1 MKEEKTEE
9 ELKETVQEAPETE
22 QNTPEEEK
30 EPTIEEQ
37 LEAANAEIV
46 SLKDQLLRKIA
57 EFDNY
62 RKRTIKEKTDLIL
75 NGGEK
80 TIVSILPVI
89 DDMERA
95 LKNMQKAE
103 DVSAV
108 LEGVELIYKKFIDIL
123 GKQGVSVIETKEA
136 DFDVDVHEAVA
147 QLPAPTPE
155 LKGKVMD
162 CTLTGYKLNE
172 KVIRHVEDAFS
183 QGNLNMLCLLFFL
196 RHIRHPLSPQTVAAH
211 AAGNLIGH
219 IYQKETHYG
228 IKESNRC

>member
-1 MKEEKTEE
+1 MKEEKKKKIEKEE
-9 ELKETVQEAPETE
+9 AKQNVEAATPETPEVE
-22 QNTPEEEK
+22 QGNQEEK
-30 EPTIEEQ
+30 EEKVLTVEEQ
-37 LEAANAEIV
+37 LEAANAEID

-80 TIVSILPVI
+80 TIVTILPVL

-95 LKNMQKAE
+95 LKNMQQAE

-108 LEGVELIYKKFIDIL
+108 LEGVELIYKKFMDIL
-123 GKQGVSVIETKEA
+123 GKQGVSIIDTKDA
-136 DFDVDVHEAVA
+136 DFDVDLHEAIA

-162 CTLTGYKLNE
+162 CTQTGYKLNE
-172 KVIRHVEDAFS
+172 KVIRHAQVVV
-183 QGNLNMLCLLFFL
+183 G
-196 RHIRHPLSPQTVAAH
+196 V
-211 AAGNLIGH
+211 
-219 IYQKETHYG
+219 
-228 IKESNRC
+228 

>member
-1 MKEEKTEE
+1 MEE
-9 ELKETVQEAPETE
+9 ELKENTQEQVEETAPETE
-22 QNTPEEEK
+22 QTPQEEEEK
-30 EPTIEEQ
+30 EQTVEEQ
-37 LEAANAEIV
+37 LEAANAEIA

-80 TIVSILPVI
+80 TIVTILPVI

-95 LKNMQKAE
+95 LKNMKEAD
-103 DVSAV
+103 DVNAV
-108 LEGVELIYKKFIDIL
+108 LEGVELIYKKFMDIL

-136 DFDVDVHEAVA
+136 DFDVDLHEAVA

-172 KVIRHVEDAFS
+172 KVIRHAQVVV
-183 QGNLNMLCLLFFL
+183 G
-196 RHIRHPLSPQTVAAH
+196 V
-211 AAGNLIGH
+211 
-219 IYQKETHYG
+219 
-228 IKESNRC
+228 

>member
-1 MKEEKTEE
+1 MKEEKKEE
-9 ELKETVQEAPETE
+9 ELKETQQETVEETASETE
-22 QNTPEEEK
+22 QDVQEEEK
-30 EPTIEEQ
+30 EQTVEEQ
-37 LEAANAEIV
+37 LEAANAEIA

-80 TIVSILPVI
+80 TIVTILPVI

-95 LKNMQKAE
+95 LKNMKSAD
-103 DVSAV
+103 DVNAV
-108 LEGVELIYKKFIDIL
+108 LEGVELIYKKFMDIL

-136 DFDVDVHEAVA
+136 DFDVDLHEAVA

-172 KVIRHVEDAFS
+172 KVIRHAQVVV
-183 QGNLNMLCLLFFL
+183 G
-196 RHIRHPLSPQTVAAH
+196 V
-211 AAGNLIGH
+211 
-219 IYQKETHYG
+219 
-228 IKESNRC
+228 

>member
-9 ELKETVQEAPETE
+9 ELKETVQEAPESE

-30 EPTIEEQ
+30 EPTVEEQ

-123 GKQGVSVIETKEA
+123 GKQGVSIIETKEA

-147 QLPAPTPE
+147 QLPAPTDE

-162 CTLTGYKLNE
+162 CTLTGYKLND
-172 KVIRHVEDAFS
+172 KVIRHAQVVV
-183 QGNLNMLCLLFFL
+183 G
-196 RHIRHPLSPQTVAAH
+196 V
-211 AAGNLIGH
+211 
-219 IYQKETHYG
+219 
-228 IKESNRC
+228 

>member
-1 MKEEKTEE
+1 MKEEKKDE
-9 ELKETVQEAPETE
+9 ELKETQQEAVEGTASEAE
-22 QNTPEEEK
+22 QNVQEEK
-30 EPTIEEQ
+30 ELTVEAPPAPVASVEEQ
-37 LEAANAEIV
+37 LEAANAEIA

-80 TIVSILPVI
+80 TIITILPVI
-89 DDMERA
+89 DDLERA
-95 LKNMQKAE
+95 LKNMKSAD
-103 DVSAV
+103 DVNAV
-108 LEGVELIYKKFIDIL
+108 LEGVELIYKKFMNIL
-123 GKQGVSVIETKEA
+123 AKQGVSIIETKEA

-172 KVIRHVEDAFS
+172 KVIRHAQVVVGF
-183 QGNLNMLCLLFFL
+183 
-196 RHIRHPLSPQTVAAH
+196 
-211 AAGNLIGH
+211 
-219 IYQKETHYG
+219 
-228 IKESNRC
+228 

>member
-1 MKEEKTEE
+1 MKEEKNEKIEKNETEQNIE
-9 ELKETVQEAPETE
+9 ETTPETE
-22 QNTPEEEK
+22 QAAPEEEK
-30 EPTIEEQ
+30 ELTVEEQ
-37 LEAANAEIV
+37 LEAANKEIAN
-46 SLKDQLLRKIA
+46 LNDQLLRKIA

-80 TIVSILPVI
+80 TIITILPVI
-89 DDMERA
+89 DDLERA

-103 DVSAV
+103 DVNAV

-123 GKQGVSVIETKEA
+123 GKQGVSVIDTKEA
-136 DFDVDVHEAVA
+136 DFDVDLHEAVA

-172 KVIRHVEDAFS
+172 KVIRHAQVVV
-183 QGNLNMLCLLFFL
+183 G
-196 RHIRHPLSPQTVAAH
+196 V
-211 AAGNLIGH
+211 
-219 IYQKETHYG
+219 
-228 IKESNRC
+228 